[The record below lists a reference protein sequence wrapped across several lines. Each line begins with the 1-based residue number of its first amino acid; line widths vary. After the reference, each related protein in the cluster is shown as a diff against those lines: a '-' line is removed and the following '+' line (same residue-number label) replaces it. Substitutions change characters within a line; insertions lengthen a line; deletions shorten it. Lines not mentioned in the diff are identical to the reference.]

1 MLLGINLP
9 ETRGKQAK
17 GKFSTSPPKAAK
29 RSSRKPARESTRQ
42 VRRRIP
48 RQLTPLEP
56 MQVNDTLLLPI

>member
-1 MLLGINLP
+1 MLIGINLP

-17 GKFSTSPPKAAK
+17 GKLGTSPPTAAK
-29 RSSRKPARESTRQ
+29 RSFRKPARESKPQ

-56 MQVNDTLLLPI
+56 MQVNATLLLPI